1 MLIETWFLFPLDFL
15 FIFLPQ
21 IRYITSMP
29 PSLKKLKKVCLRDL
43 IRKPFYAFFLAII
56 LNISFVSAQK
66 VISITINDGINP
78 STAEFILTGIE
89 KAKAENA
96 ECLIINLNTP
106 GGLLTS
112 TREIVTNMLQSEV
125 PVVVYV
131 SPTGAH
137 AGSAGVFIT
146 MAANIA
152 AMAPG
157 TNIGAAHPVDM
168 QGKSDAVM
176 NEKVVNDAAAFL
188 RTIAEKR
195 SRNILWAEDAV
206 RNSVSITE
214 KEALEKNVI
223 NLIANDQIDLLS
235 QLDGKQIQLNKGAKI
250 LHTKNAEV
258 SSLEMGFF
266 QKILSRISE
275 PNIAYIIMML
285 GFYGL
290 IFELFSPGA
299 IFPGVVGVICLILAF
314 YSMSSMPVNYA
325 GIALIVF
332 GIILFLLEIKIIS
345 HGILAIGGI
354 ISVLL
359 GSMIL
364 FRASPAENFVALSW
378 SVIFSVTA
386 VSALF
391 FLFIVTMGLRAQRA
405 ETVSGASAMIGKTA
419 QTLNALDLSGQVKV
433 MGETWN
439 AVSLSEKI
447 NENEKVVIKEIKG
460 LTLYVEPF
468 NENQII

>member
-1 MLIETWFLFPLDFL
+1 M
-15 FIFLPQ
+15 
-21 IRYITSMP
+21 
-29 PSLKKLKKVCLRDL
+29 PSLLKKTVLPV
-43 IRKPFYAFFLAII
+43 PFLKRLCINTLLLFFIPSL
-56 LNISFVSAQK
+56 LTAQK
-66 VISITINDGINP
+66 VISISINDGINP
-78 STAEFILTGIE
+78 ATAEFIQQGLE
-89 KAKAENA
+89 KAKKENA
-96 ECLIINLNTP
+96 QCLVINLNTP

-112 TREIVTNMLQSEV
+112 TRQIVTNIMKSEV

-146 MAANIA
+146 MSANIA

-176 NEKVVNDAAAFL
+176 NEKVINDAAAFL

-195 SRNILWAEDAV
+195 NRNILWAEDAV
-206 RNSVSITE
+206 RNSVAITE

-223 NLIANDQIDLLS
+223 NLIANNEKDLLS
-235 QLDGKQIQLNKGAKI
+235 QIDGKQVVLTNGTKI
-250 LHTKNAEV
+250 LNTKNATV
-258 SSLEMGFF
+258 QSLEMGFF
-266 QKILSRISE
+266 QKVLSRISE

-290 IFELFSPGA
+290 LFELFSPGA

-332 GIILFLLEIKIIS
+332 GIILFLLEIKVIS

-364 FRASPAENFVALSW
+364 FRSSPTENFVDISW
-378 SVIFSVTA
+378 SVIFSATA

-391 FLFIVTMGLRAQRA
+391 FFFIVTMGLRAQRA
-405 ETVSGASAMIGKTA
+405 KPVSGGSAFIGKTA
-419 QTLNALDLSGQVKV
+419 ETLNVLDLSGLVKIS
-433 MGETWN
+433 GETWN
-439 AVSLSEKI
+439 AISLAGKI
-447 NENEKVVIKEIKG
+447 NENEKVIVKEIKG
-460 LTLYVEPF
+460 LTLYVIPDQ
-468 NENQII
+468 NIT

>member
-1 MLIETWFLFPLDFL
+1 MQP
-15 FIFLPQ
+15 
-21 IRYITSMP
+21 
-29 PSLKKLKKVCLRDL
+29 KLKNILVDHLVCKRYF
-43 IRKPFYAFFLAII
+43 IFLAII
-56 LNISFVSAQK
+56 FLLPSFLFSQK
-66 VISITINDGINP
+66 VISINVNDGINP
-78 STAEFILTGIE
+78 STAEFIEQGIK
-89 KAKAENA
+89 KAQKENA

-112 TREIVTNMLQSEV
+112 TREIITNIMQSSV
-125 PVVVYV
+125 PVIVYV

-146 MAANIA
+146 MSANIA

-195 SRNILWAEDAV
+195 NRNVQWAEDAV
-206 RNSVSITE
+206 RNSVAITE
-214 KEALEKNVI
+214 QEALGKNVI
-223 NLIANDQIDLLS
+223 NLIAINEKDLLT
-235 QLDGKQIQLNKGAKI
+235 QVDGKQIQLENGSKI
-250 LHTKNAEV
+250 LHTKNATVET
-258 SSLEMGFF
+258 LEMGFF
-266 QKILSRISE
+266 QKVLSRISD

-290 IFELFSPGA
+290 LFELFSPGA
-299 IFPGVVGVICLILAF
+299 IFPGIIGVICLILAF

-325 GIALIVF
+325 GLALIFF
-332 GIILFLLEIKIIS
+332 GIILYLLEIKVIS
-345 HGILAIGGI
+345 HGLLAIGGT

-364 FRASPAENFVALSW
+364 FRSSPAENFVSLSW
-378 SVIFSVTA
+378 SVIISVTT

-391 FLFIVTMGLRAQRA
+391 FLFLITMGLRAQRA
-405 ETVSGASAMIGKTA
+405 KPVSGVNTLIGRTA
-419 QTLNALDLSGQVKV
+419 ETIGVLDLQGYVKIS
-433 MGETWN
+433 GETWN
-439 AVSLSEKI
+439 AISLSGKI
-447 NENEKVVIKEIKG
+447 NENEKVIVKEIKG
-460 LTLYVEPF
+460 LTLYV
-468 NENQII
+468 

>member
-1 MLIETWFLFPLDFL
+1 ML
-15 FIFLPQ
+15 
-21 IRYITSMP
+21 
-29 PSLKKLKKVCLRDL
+29 PSLKKLKKVCLPDL
-43 IRKPFYAFFLAII
+43 SKPLCAFFFI
-56 LNISFVSAQK
+56 LIFNFSFVSAQK
-66 VISITINDGINP
+66 VISITINEGINP
-78 STAEFILTGIE
+78 STAEFIHQGIE
-89 KAKAENA
+89 KAQKENA
-96 ECLIINLNTP
+96 ECLVINLNTP

-112 TREIVTNMLQSEV
+112 TREIVTNILQSSV

-168 QGKSDAVM
+168 QGKSDAVL

-206 RNSVSITE
+206 RNSVAITE

-223 NLIANDQIDLLS
+223 NVVATDQKDLLA
-235 QLDGKQIQLNKGAKI
+235 QIDGKQVQLDKGTKV
-250 LHTKNAEV
+250 LHTKDAV
-258 SSLEMGFF
+258 ITSVEMGFF
-266 QKILSRISE
+266 QKVLSRISD

-354 ISVLL
+354 VSVLL

-364 FRASPAENFVALSW
+364 FRTSPAENFVALSW
-378 SVIFSVTA
+378 SVIFTVTGI
-386 VSALF
+386 SALF
-391 FLFIVTMGLRAQRA
+391 FLFIVTMGLRAQRSKA
-405 ETVSGASAMIGKTA
+405 VSGADAMIGKTA
-419 QTLNALDLSGQVKV
+419 QTLNVLDLSGQVKV

-460 LTLYVEPF
+460 LTLYVQPLSET
-468 NENQII
+468 

>member
-1 MLIETWFLFPLDFL
+1 MQPKLKNILVNELFVKRL
-15 FIFLPQ
+15 FI
-21 IRYITSMP
+21 
-29 PSLKKLKKVCLRDL
+29 
-43 IRKPFYAFFLAII
+43 FLAII
-56 LNISFVSAQK
+56 LLLPSWSFSQK
-66 VISITINDGINP
+66 VISINVNEGINP
-78 STAEFILTGIE
+78 STAEFIHLGIV
-89 KAKAENA
+89 KAQKENA
-96 ECLIINLNTP
+96 EALVINLNTP

-112 TREIVTNMLQSEV
+112 TREIITNIMQSSV
-125 PVVVYV
+125 PVIVYV

-146 MAANIA
+146 LSANIA

-195 SRNILWAEDAV
+195 NRNVQWAEDAV
-206 RNSVSITE
+206 RNSVAITE
-214 KEALEKNVI
+214 QEALEKNVI
-223 NLIANDQIDLLS
+223 NLVAINEKDLLT
-235 QLDGKQIQLNKGAKI
+235 QIDGKQIQLENGSKI
-250 LHTKNAEV
+250 LHTKNATVET
-258 SSLEMGFF
+258 LEMGFF
-266 QKILSRISE
+266 QKVLSRISD

-290 IFELFSPGA
+290 LFELFSPGA
-299 IFPGVVGVICLILAF
+299 IFPGIIGVICLILAF

-325 GIALIVF
+325 GLALIIF
-332 GIILFLLEIKIIS
+332 GIILYLLEIKVIS
-345 HGILAIGGI
+345 HGLLAIGGT

-364 FRASPAENFVALSW
+364 FRTSPVDNFVSLSW

-386 VSALF
+386 FSILF

-405 ETVSGASAMIGKTA
+405 KPVSGENAMIGQTA
-419 QTLNALDLSGQVKV
+419 VTLTPLDPRGQISL
-433 MGETWN
+433 MGEIWS
-439 AVSLSEKI
+439 AVSLSQKI
-447 NENEKVVIKEIKG
+447 NTDQKVIIKEVKE
-460 LTLYVEPF
+460 LTLYVQPAD
-468 NENQII
+468 ENINI